1 MPFRFGEFYFK
12 SFFDIKTIESLLA
25 LRTIQCRYRH
35 RHKEGGVRRLEQEHR
50 DAREQEII
58 RRIRKREEQ
67 ALRELIDLHGGLLKA
82 IVYRHLPGSLQD
94 REECLDDVLLAVWN
108 HIESFHVERNS
119 FKQWIAAVAKYRA
132 IDYQRRWIKER
143 ERRIGEELDPDRL
156 NRTDE
161 RLVSAISDAEDVL
174 SKLPEDER
182 KLFERYYIEG
192 IPAKEIAQDM
202 DVRESWIHNKLSRG
216 RKKLKRLWTAGKE
229 VHGE

>member
-1 MPFRFGEFYFK
+1 
-12 SFFDIKTIESLLA
+12 
-25 LRTIQCRYRH
+25 
-35 RHKEGGVRRLEQEHR
+35 VEQEHR
-50 DAREQEII
+50 DMREQEIVQ
-58 RRIRKREEQ
+58 RIRKRDEQ

-82 IVYRHLPGSLQD
+82 VVYRHLPGSVQD

-108 HIESFHVERNS
+108 HIESFDLERNS

-132 IDYQRRWIKER
+132 IDYQRRWIKEQ
-143 ERRIGEELDPDRL
+143 ERRTGEELDSDRIS
-156 NRTDE
+156 RTDE
-161 RLVSAISDAEDVL
+161 GAATAISDAEDVL

-192 IPAKEIAQDM
+192 VPTKELAKDM

>member
-1 MPFRFGEFYFK
+1 M
-12 SFFDIKTIESLLA
+12 
-25 LRTIQCRYRH
+25 
-35 RHKEGGVRRLEQEHR
+35 EQEHR

-174 SKLPEDER
+174 SKLPEAER

-192 IPAKEIAQDM
+192 VPAKELAQDM

>member
-1 MPFRFGEFYFK
+1 M
-12 SFFDIKTIESLLA
+12 
-25 LRTIQCRYRH
+25 
-35 RHKEGGVRRLEQEHR
+35 EQEHR
-50 DAREQEII
+50 DMREQEIVQ
-58 RRIRKREEQ
+58 RIRKRDEQ

-82 IVYRHLPGSLQD
+82 VVYRHLPGSVQD

-108 HIESFHVERNS
+108 HIESFDLERNS

-143 ERRIGEELDPDRL
+143 ERRTGEELDVERINDRDTV
-156 NRTDE
+156 NAT
-161 RLVSAISDAEDVL
+161 AISAAKDVL
-174 SKLPEDER
+174 SQLPEDER

-192 IPAKEIAQDM
+192 VPAKEIAQDM